1 MLTLHV
7 HKIAPSNTFVKRIFK
22 KIFDISVKCD
32 IIFTVPIIGIASYIN
47 TEIFMKNHSKK
58 RHSRRKCSGSALVFA
73 GIFFAVCLVGLAA
86 YLTVLFNTETDSS
99 TSALVSQTAPSPSS
113 QSASETSVSET
124 SAKEMASILWV
135 GDSRTAGMRNAL
147 ATLGIT
153 DSCTFIAKDGEGFR
167 WFKESALP
175 ELNAALSQN
184 PDTIVVSNMG
194 VNDLADLDAYIS
206 LYYELFDQYPD
217 TRFYILSVNPA
228 DEDCTMVSNRD
239 IETFN
244 AGMYAEFPSRYLEC
258 YNYLKQTGYETV
270 DGLHYTEETYQKI
283 HDFATSKVSD

>member
-1 MLTLHV
+1 MKNL
-7 HKIAPSNTFVKRIFK
+7 KISK
-22 KIFDISVKCD
+22 KILCTFGVVI
-32 IIFTVPIIGIASYIN
+32 
-47 TEIFMKNHSKK
+47 
-58 RHSRRKCSGSALVFA
+58 
-73 GIFFAVCLVGLAA
+73 
-86 YLTVLFNTETDSS
+86 VLFIVAVGSCVY
-99 TSALVSQTAPSPSS
+99 ALSNANQKMEEFYSHPYQAISLGGELMTNL
-113 QSASETSVSET
+113 ET

-244 AGMYAEFPSRYLEC
+244 AGMYAEFPSRYLDC

>member
-1 MLTLHV
+1 
-7 HKIAPSNTFVKRIFK
+7 
-22 KIFDISVKCD
+22 
-32 IIFTVPIIGIASYIN
+32 
-47 TEIFMKNHSKK
+47 
-58 RHSRRKCSGSALVFA
+58 
-73 GIFFAVCLVGLAA
+73 
-86 YLTVLFNTETDSS
+86 
-99 TSALVSQTAPSPSS
+99 
-113 QSASETSVSET
+113 
-124 SAKEMASILWV
+124 MASILWV

-175 ELNAALSQN
+175 ELNAALSHN

-244 AGMYAEFPSRYLEC
+244 AGMYAEFPSRYLDC